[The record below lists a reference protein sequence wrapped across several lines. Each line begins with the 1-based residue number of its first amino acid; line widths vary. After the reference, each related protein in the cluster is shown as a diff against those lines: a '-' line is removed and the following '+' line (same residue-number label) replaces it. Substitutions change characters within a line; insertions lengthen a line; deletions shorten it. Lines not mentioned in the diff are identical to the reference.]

1 MGTATLVVAPQK
13 CGEVDLPVRVR
24 TQTGTLFIKQLF
36 SMPSTKESYFI
47 GMDLH
52 QKTSTFSVKE
62 KEGKIIE
69 AKTISTTKEDVEK
82 FLSPYSGSTLTLE
95 PVSQWYCYADFIESL
110 GLSVKIANPMR
121 VKAIASARIKTDTID
136 AGVLADLLRANM
148 LPESYHAPANV
159 RAWKEEVRLRMSLV
173 RLRVQVKNKI
183 HALLWKQGIRSPY
196 TLFSKRGLL
205 WLDTQIFS
213 KEITIALATYRETL
227 ALLDRQV
234 TDAEGRMIEDN
245 KHREEVKLLIA
256 IPGISY
262 LSALTIMAEVGT
274 ISRFP
279 SAKKWMGYAGIV
291 PSTYASGG
299 TVRHGR
305 ITKTGSSWLRWVLI
319 EAAHHQLLCTRQK
332 GLTKYYNGIK
342 ERKGSKAA
350 AVATARKLCAVIFR
364 VLTDKQPFVSPKEWD
379 DRRTHHRGI
388 AIN

>member
-1 MGTATLVVAPQK
+1 
-13 CGEVDLPVRVR
+13 
-24 TQTGTLFIKQLF
+24 
-36 SMPSTKESYFI
+36 MPSTKESYFI

-62 KEGKIIE
+62 KEGRVVE
-69 AKTISTTKEDVEK
+69 AKTISTTKDDIEK
-82 FLSPYSGSTLTLE
+82 FLAPYQGSLLTLE

-110 GLSVKIANPMR
+110 GIDVKIANPMR

-148 LPESYHAPANV
+148 LPESYHAPADV

-183 HALLWKQGIRSPY
+183 HALLWKQGIRAPY
-196 TLFSKRGLL
+196 TLFSKRGLR

-227 ALLDRQV
+227 ALLERQV
-234 TDAEGRMIEDN
+234 TDAEVRMIEDN
-245 KHREEVKLLIA
+245 KHREEVKLLIT

-262 LSALTIMAEVGT
+262 LSALTIMAEIGT
-274 ISRFP
+274 ITRFP
-279 SAKKWMGYAGIV
+279 SAKKLMGYAGIV

-299 TVRHGR
+299 NVRHGR
-305 ITKTGSSWLRWVLI
+305 ITKTGSSWLRYVLI
-319 EAAHHQLLCTRQK
+319 EAAHHQMLCTKRK
-332 GLTKYYNGIK
+332 GLADYYNGIK

-364 VLTDKQPFVSPKEWD
+364 VLTDKRPFVSPEEGD
-379 DRRTHHRGI
+379 HRGAHHRFI